1 MENIMW
7 YFSPESCA
15 AKKRKSAQG
24 EKQIQTLTKAKRNN
38 YIAHIVG
45 TGTCKRWVDAEDI
58 NYLSVFY

>member
-1 MENIMW
+1 MMAYEN
-7 YFSPESCA
+7 
-15 AKKRKSAQG
+15 SAQG
-24 EKQIQTLTKAKRNN
+24 EKQIQTLTRAKRNN